1 VLAPA
6 QVHAQQHLGPILRLG
21 AAGAGLDVD
30 ERIRRIHLARKHALE
45 FELLDFR
52 GKVLDVVGDR
62 RNRTLVVLADRKI
75 EEIARLAERV
85 GQRADA
91 ADDAIEVRA
100 FLAEILRALR
110 VVPDRG
116 AFELARDFFEALRL
130 RIEVKD
136 TPEATPR
143 AR

>member
-6 QVHAQQHLGPILRLG
+6 QVHAQHHLGPVLRLG

-30 ERIRRIHLARKHALE
+30 ECIRRIHLAGEHALE
-45 FELLDFR
+45 LELLDFR
-52 GKVLDVVGDR
+52 REVVDVGGNRRDR
-62 RNRTLVVLADRKI
+62 ALVVLADRQI
-75 EEIARLAERV
+75 QQVAGLAERT

-100 FLAEILRALR
+100 LLAELLRALR
-110 VVPDRG
+110 VVPDVRV
-116 AFELARDFFEALRL
+116 FELARDFFEAFGL

-136 TPEATPR
+136 TP
-143 AR
+143 

>member
-6 QVHAQQHLGPILRLG
+6 QVHAQQHLGPVLRFR

-30 ERIRRIHLARKHALE
+30 ERVRGIHLAGEHALE

-52 GKVLDVVGDR
+52 RKTVDVVCDC
-62 RNRTLVVLADRKI
+62 RNRAFVVLAER
-75 EEIARLAERV
+75 EVEQIAGFAERI

-91 ADDAIEVRA
+91 ADDAIEA
-100 FLAEILRALR
+100 CALLAEFLRALGI
-110 VVPDRG
+110 VPDGR
-116 AFELARDFFEALRL
+116 AFELARDFLEALGL

-136 TPEATPR
+136 TP
-143 AR
+143 